1 MYTKNFNQMFLI
13 QITSNIFLF
22 FIGLFGIILNRRN
35 ILIVLMCLEM
45 VLLSLNLNF
54 IVMSSY
60 LDDFSGQIFA
70 FFILTVAAAE
80 SAVGLAV
87 IIIYYR
93 LRSDI
98 TMFQPVSLKG

>member
-1 MYTKNFNQMFLI
+1 MFLV
-13 QITSNIFLF
+13 QIASNIFLF

-35 ILIVLMCLEM
+35 ILIVLMCLEI

-70 FFILTVAAAE
+70 FFVLTVAAAE

-93 LRSDI
+93 LRGSI

>member
-1 MYTKNFNQMFLI
+1 MFLT
-13 QITSNIFLF
+13 QIASNLFLF

-45 VLLSLNLNF
+45 ILLSLNLNF

-60 LDDFSGQIFA
+60 IDDFSGQIFA

-80 SAVGLAV
+80 SAVGLA
-87 IIIYYR
+87 IIIVYYR
-93 LRSDI
+93 LRGDI

>member
-1 MYTKNFNQMFLI
+1 MFLI
-13 QITSNIFLF
+13 QFSSNIFLF
-22 FIGLFGIILNRRN
+22 FTGLFGIIINRRN
-35 ILIVLMCLEM
+35 ILIILMCLEI

-54 IVMSSY
+54 ILVSCY
-60 LDDFSGQIFA
+60 LDDLSGQIFS

-93 LRSDI
+93 LRNSI
-98 TMFQPVSLKG
+98 TIFQPISLKG